1 MYAGEVNI
9 RLRQLTCKNKKAA
22 DIATG
27 GSVVF
32 PPQENSKLFASSAS

>member
-1 MYAGEVNI
+1 MLDA
-9 RLRQLTCKNKKAA
+9 RHKKTA

-32 PPQENSKLFASSAS
+32 PPQENSRINSKLLLAAGTS